1 MNKNS
6 LIIILVVAAVAY
18 GLGRYATPAK
28 AVTVEKEAKAVDTS
42 TTTRETIKK
51 DGTVIKEVIKNNI
64 VKVERDKSQLVISK
78 KPDWKV
84 SVSYDT
90 KQHYGVEV
98 QRRVLGAVFVGAGY
112 RQDGTI
118 NGSIGYEF

>member
-6 LIIILVVAAVAY
+6 IILILVVAAVAY

-28 AVTVEKEAKAVDTS
+28 TITIEKEAKAVDTS
-42 TTTRETIKK
+42 TTTRETITK

-64 VKVERDKSQLVISK
+64 VKVEKESSKLVLSA
-78 KPDWKV
+78 KPQWKV
-84 SVSYDT
+84 SVMYDT
-90 KQHYGVEV
+90 KQQYGFDV

-112 RQDGTI
+112 RQDGRA
-118 NGSIGYEF
+118 NVSVSYEF

>member
-6 LIIILVVAAVAY
+6 IILILVVAAVAY

-28 AVTVEKEAKAVDTS
+28 VVTVEKEAKAVDTS
-42 TTTRETIKK
+42 TTTRETITK

-64 VKVERDKSQLVISK
+64 VKVEKESSKLVLSA
-78 KPDWKV
+78 KPNWKV
-84 SVSYDT
+84 AVSYDT
-90 KQHYGVEV
+90 KRQYGFDV

-112 RQDGTI
+112 RQDGRA
-118 NGSIGYEF
+118 NVSIGYEF

>member
-6 LIIILVVAAVAY
+6 IILILVVATVAY

-28 AVTVEKEAKAVDTS
+28 TITIEKEAKAVDT
-42 TTTRETIKK
+42 TTTVRETITK

-64 VKVERDKSQLVISK
+64 VKVEKEKSKLVESK

-90 KQHYGVEV
+90 KQQYGFDV

-112 RQDGTI
+112 RQDGRA
-118 NGSIGYEF
+118 NLSIGMEF